1 MEYQASEQKK
11 IMEMVKAGAC
21 GEVLSGLLLRVPCRR
36 IPDEVKKEVLFGALG
51 SSSWKMRFGILVR
64 KGWKKSSRDRK
75 KEIMLAGEYDERI
88 KTKRYASGRDGN
100 LEQVNDGTRVRFV
113 RRYEQ
118 T

>member
-51 SSSWKMRFGILVR
+51 SSS
-64 KGWKKSSRDRK
+64 
-75 KEIMLAGEYDERI
+75 
-88 KTKRYASGRDGN
+88 
-100 LEQVNDGTRVRFV
+100 
-113 RRYEQ
+113 
-118 T
+118 

>member
-1 MEYQASEQKK
+1 MFGKK
-11 IMEMVKAGAC
+11 SCYLC
-21 GEVLSGLLLRVPCRR
+21 GGKIVNGRCVECGLDNERNA
-36 IPDEVKKEVLFGALG
+36 KKKYRLNE
-51 SSSWKMRFGILVR
+51 
-64 KGWKKSSRDRK
+64 SSRDRK

-100 LEQVNDGTRVRFV
+100 LERVNDGTKVRFV